1 MITLFAIGIIVFT
14 AKLVYFAFKAAWGI
28 TKGVLFVIGVPAMLI
43 VLFAVALREFDE
55 NNTPEGACVDNTC
68 FTEFT
73 PVYAPN
79 TASASA
85 AEIASISHIVVQYL
99 ANFRKIVFIISPLK
113 FIISFIVL
121 YGLQ

>member
-1 MITLFAIGIIVFT
+1 MSYCREERRCEL
-14 AKLVYFAFKAAWGI
+14 
-28 TKGVLFVIGVPAMLI
+28 LI

-55 NNTPEGACVDNTC
+55 NNTPDGACVDNTC

-79 TASASA
+79 TASPTA
-85 AEIASISHIVVQYL
+85 AEIESINHINVQYL

-113 FIISFIVL
+113 IFVTFIVL